1 MRGGGTGMRVGS
13 RWWIGAGLG
22 LMLAALVGA
31 LLVARMA
38 ERAAAQRVAW
48 AQVEAGLAH
57 MEAAVRRL
65 DAEEAVLEAAAQQP
79 GLRLH
84 IQGALDDVLA
94 GLLQGIH
101 RVRVAADPVLGAE
114 AVQLVL
120 RKALEF
126 EDACRLLA
134 SLKEGASAEDW
145 RHQAGRMLDARQGL
159 VAAIGEVRRGG
170 AGMQDSEASWWP
182 LLVLAAMGLLFG
194 AWGLGRF
201 GGADLPSAGATRPLE
216 DVSVL
221 DALPVPVVLVDAAG
235 MVRRVNGAA
244 AILLGVEPAVD
255 PGYPWSVLEG
265 GGSALDLGSFLT
277 REVRLLRSDGTAVWV
292 MRMVAPFGVGGEQ
305 YWLVVLWDISRRRD
319 VEQTLRAE
327 VERWRGI
334 VESLECGLLAVDGS
348 RQVVAANA
356 AWARLL
362 GRAPAEVAGMS
373 VRKAAPWLRDPD
385 AGVWVGECS
394 GAWVLGR
401 VAPWPQGGDGA
412 RVLAAM
418 DATAAYTRGMDAGRR
433 LVLERCLGILARIQA
448 EVARLGE
455 AEISL
460 RCLVQT
466 LQALVELRLGWR
478 PLVAS
483 EVVLRPFLQRFFEQ
497 ARAHGE
503 RWGVSVHVGQGR
515 LPERCRVDAAML
527 WQAMEQLFW
536 GACMRARGGRVL
548 MSVDEAHSDDPGTA
562 LVTFGVQAPGEPPN
576 IPQALDMPLGDELLD
591 GEALHLVVAELTL
604 RRLGAR
610 GIARH
615 QGPLGTELGFAVE
628 LEVVPSPQEEEPLP
642 GPSPEAPRHAEALS
656 PAPSPALRPA
666 SVASGFRV
674 LIAED
679 NPFNAAILESLLVRL
694 GARRTM
700 IVEDGTRLVEVALQD
715 PTGFDLAVVDVEM
728 PKLSGPEA
736 VARLRAQGVMLPV
749 VAITAHDDP
758 AMETAC
764 LDAGIVAVLAK
775 PYDASHVAA
784 VLRQLGLVVNDG

>member
-1 MRGGGTGMRVGS
+1 MKMRRGWWSIAGVG
-13 RWWIGAGLG
+13 LV
-22 LMLAALVGA
+22 LAALVWA
-31 LLVARMA
+31 QWAAYTA
-38 ERAAAQRVAW
+38 ERAAAQQVAW

-65 DAEEAVLEAAAQQP
+65 DAEVAVLEDAAQRSA
-79 GLRLH
+79 LRL
-84 IQGALDDVLA
+84 QVRMALDDALSE
-94 GLLQGIH
+94 LLQGIH
-101 RVRVAADPVLGAE
+101 RVRVAAVPVLGEE
-114 AVQLVL
+114 AVQPVL
-120 RKALEF
+120 SKAQELE
-126 EDACRLLA
+126 DVCRLVI

-145 RHQAGRMLDARQGL
+145 RHQAGRMRDAWEGL
-159 VAAIGEVRRGG
+159 VIAMGQVRRGK
-170 AGMQDSEASWWP
+170 AGTQGPEATRWP
-182 LLVLAAMGLLFG
+182 SFVLAAMGLLLLVWELWRLRG
-194 AWGLGRF
+194 A
-201 GGADLPSAGATRPLE
+201 AMSSAGATRSRGDDSL
-216 DVSVL
+216 L
-221 DALPVPVVLVDAAG
+221 DTLPVPVVLVDAAG
-235 MVRRVNGAA
+235 MVRRVNPAA
-244 AILLGVEPAVD
+244 ATLLGIDPAAD

-265 GGSALDLGSFLT
+265 GGSALDLGSLLT

-527 WQAMEQLFW
+527 RQAMEQLFW
-536 GACMRARGGRVL
+536 GVCMRARGGRL
-548 MSVDEAHSDDPGTA
+548 LISVEEVPCDDPQKVL
-562 LVTFGVQAPGEPPN
+562 LVFGVQASVEPPS
-576 IPQALDMPLGDELLD
+576 IPSALDMVLGDEFLD
-591 GEALHLVVAELTL
+591 GEALHLVVAQLTL
-604 RRLGAR
+604 RRLGSR

-615 QGPLGTELGFAVE
+615 QGPLGTELGFSVE
-628 LEVVPSPQEEEPLP
+628 LEMLHPPQEVEEPLP
-642 GPSPEAPRHAEALS
+642 EPSPEAPWHAEAL
-656 PAPSPALRPA
+656 PPTPSPVSKFAPA
-666 SVASGFRV
+666 ASGFRV
-674 LIAED
+674 VIAED
-679 NPFNAAILESLLVRL
+679 NPFNAALLESLLVRL
-694 GARRTM
+694 GARRTK
-700 IVEDGTRLVEVALQD
+700 IVEDGGQLVEAVLQD
-715 PTGFDLAVVDVEM
+715 PAGFDLAVVDVEM
-728 PKLSGPEA
+728 PGLSGPEA
-736 VARLRAQGVMLPV
+736 VERLRAQDVGLPV
-749 VAITAHDDP
+749 VAITAHDDA
-758 AMETAC
+758 AMEQAC
-764 LDAGIVAVLAK
+764 LEAGISAVLAK
-775 PYDASHVAA
+775 PYDVSQLAA
-784 VLRQLGLVVNDG
+784 VLRRLGFMVNDG

>member
-1 MRGGGTGMRVGS
+1 MKMRRGWWSIVGV
-13 RWWIGAGLG
+13 GLV
-22 LMLAALVGA
+22 LAALVWA
-31 LLVARMA
+31 QWAAYTA
-38 ERAAAQRVAW
+38 ERAAAQQVAW

-65 DAEEAVLEAAAQQP
+65 DAEVAVLEDAAQRSP
-79 GLRLH
+79 LRL
-84 IQGALDDVLA
+84 QVRMALDDALSE
-94 GLLQGIH
+94 LLQGIH
-101 RVRVAADPVLGAE
+101 RVRVAAAPVLGE
-114 AVQLVL
+114 ETVQPVL
-120 RKALEF
+120 SKAQEL
-126 EDACRLLA
+126 EDACRLVI
-134 SLKEGASAEDW
+134 SLKQGASAEDW
-145 RHQAGRMLDARQGL
+145 RHQAGRMRDAREGL
-159 VAAIGEVRRGG
+159 VTAMEQVRRGK
-170 AGMQDSEASWWP
+170 AGVQGPEAPRWP
-182 LLVLAAMGLLFG
+182 SFVLAAMGLLLLVWELWRLRG
-194 AWGLGRF
+194 A
-201 GGADLPSAGATRPLE
+201 AMSSAGATRSRGDDAL
-216 DVSVL
+216 L

-244 AILLGVEPAVD
+244 ATLLGVEPAVD

-265 GGSALDLGSFLT
+265 GGSALDLGSLLT
-277 REVRLLRSDGTAVWV
+277 REVCLLRGDGTSVWV
-292 MRMVAPFGVGGEQ
+292 MRTAAPFGVGGEQ

-334 VESLECGLLAVDGS
+334 VESLECGLLAVDGT

-362 GRAPAEVAGMS
+362 GRAPAEVVGMS
-373 VRKAAPWLRDPD
+373 VREAAPWLRDHN

-401 VAPWPQGGDGA
+401 VSRWPQEGDGA

-418 DATAAYTRGMDAGRR
+418 DAGEAYQRGVDAGRR
-433 LVLERCLGILARIQA
+433 LVLERCLGILERMHA
-448 EVARLGE
+448 EVAHLDK

-460 RCLVQT
+460 RRLIQT
-466 LQALVELRLGWR
+466 LQALLELRLGR
-478 PLVAS
+478 HAVLPEEVA
-483 EVVLRPFLQRFFEQ
+483 LRPFLRRFFEQ
-497 ARAHGE
+497 TRAQGE
-503 RWGVSVHVGQGR
+503 LWGISVHVGQGR
-515 LPERCRVDAAML
+515 LPEKCRVDAAL
-527 WQAMEQLFW
+527 LRQAMEQLFW
-536 GACMRARGGRVL
+536 GACLRARGGRVL
-548 MSVDEAHSDDPGTA
+548 ISVDAAPSDDPGTA

-610 GIARH
+610 GIGRY
-615 QGPLGTELGFAVE
+615 QGPLGTELGFSVE
-628 LEVVPSPQEEEPLP
+628 LEVLPSPQEEAESSS
-642 GPSPEAPRHAEALS
+642 GPSPEAPRPAEALS
-656 PAPSPALRPA
+656 PTPSPALRPA

-679 NPFNAAILESLLVRL
+679 NPFNAALLESLLVRL
-694 GARRTM
+694 GARRTK
-700 IVEDGTRLVEVALQD
+700 IVEDGERLVEAVLQD

-728 PKLSGPEA
+728 PGLSGPEA
-736 VARLRAQGVMLPV
+736 VERLRAQDVGLPV

-758 AMETAC
+758 AMEQAC

-784 VLRQLGLVVNDG
+784 VLRRLGFMVNDG